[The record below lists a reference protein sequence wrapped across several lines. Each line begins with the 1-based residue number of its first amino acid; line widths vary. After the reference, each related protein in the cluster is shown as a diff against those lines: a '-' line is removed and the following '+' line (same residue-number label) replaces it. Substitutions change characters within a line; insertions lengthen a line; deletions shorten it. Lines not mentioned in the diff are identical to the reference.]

1 MSTINNVI
9 EPRLAYNYAI
19 VDRATKMC
27 IEVRTS
33 SIEMHSTETEL
44 FVSIPTYNDEYGFK
58 YYDETTGKWYYDDA
72 MTNEWI
78 PE

>member
-1 MSTINNVI
+1 MSI

-33 SIEMHSTETEL
+33 SAEL
-44 FVSIPTYNDEYGFK
+44 SSNSEELLVSISSYNDEYIMK
-58 YYDETTGKWYYDDA
+58 YYDETTGKWYHDSA
-72 MTNEWI
+72 MTNEWV
-78 PE
+78 PA

>member
-1 MSTINNVI
+1 MSI
-9 EPRLAYNYAI
+9 EPRLAYNYAL

-33 SIEMHSTETEL
+33 SAEMFSTDTEIL
-44 FVSIPTYNDEYGFK
+44 VSIPYENYDYLMK
-58 YYDETTGKWYYDDA
+58 YYDESTGKWYYDSA

-78 PE
+78 PS